1 MINKKGEMETC
12 SFYEAS
18 DPAESNLD
26 VEMTFLDI
34 ALQSKEFKGWNTFEK
49 IFRNL
54 LTAVK

>member
-1 MINKKGEMETC
+1 METC

-34 ALQSKEFKGWNTFEK
+34 ALQSKEFKG
-49 IFRNL
+49 
-54 LTAVK
+54 